1 MNYEKF
7 NPHYH
12 KPAKFTGE
20 AYGVK
25 TSVEHD
31 HSDLD
36 IDQLMDAFET
46 IAIGLGYHKD
56 SWKQWI
62 LDRADEYRNEEF
74 ENNFS
79 FEFPQSYSADEFK
92 KDEEEFENLRHR
104 YESRE
109 KLEDEFFGEW
119 DEERMDI
126 IGQNGNEGL
135 HYRATEEDEA
145 EFDDY
150 GMRIPED
157 RVTFEWGDEPED
169 DELLFEGDEWEANEN
184 LKAANERYKSEVK
197 KMNAKMKRICL
208 KVMSGNQM
216 KT

>member
-46 IAIGLGYHKD
+46 IAIGLGYHSD

-74 ENNFS
+74 EENFS
-79 FEFPQSYSADEFK
+79 FEFPQSYTADDFK
-92 KDEEEFENLRHR
+92 RDEEEFENLRHG
-104 YESRE
+104 YEDRE
-109 KLEDEFFGEW
+109 KLEDEFFG
-119 DEERMDI
+119 RY
-126 IGQNGNEGL
+126 NEPETQKRLRALRDAELGIKGG
-135 HYRATEEDEA
+135 YRATEEDES

-150 GMRIPED
+150 GQRIPED

-169 DELLFEGDEWEANEN
+169 EENLFDGDDLEFDELNEELSVN
-184 LKAANERYKSEVK
+184 DYTAYKKALKTLLAKQKKKSK
-197 KMNAKMKRICL
+197 
-208 KVMSGNQM
+208 
-216 KT
+216 

>member
-46 IAIGLGYHKD
+46 IAIGLGYHSD

-62 LDRADEYRNEEF
+62 LDEWDNKRN
-74 ENNFS
+74 
-79 FEFPQSYSADEFK
+79 D
-92 KDEEEFENLRHR
+92 KDE
-104 YESRE
+104 
-109 KLEDEFFGEW
+109 
-119 DEERMDI
+119 
-126 IGQNGNEGL
+126 
-135 HYRATEEDEA
+135 
-145 EFDDY
+145 
-150 GMRIPED
+150 
-157 RVTFEWGDEPED
+157 
-169 DELLFEGDEWEANEN
+169 
-184 LKAANERYKSEVK
+184 
-197 KMNAKMKRICL
+197 
-208 KVMSGNQM
+208 
-216 KT
+216 

>member
-46 IAIGLGYHKD
+46 IAIGLGYHTN

-62 LDRADEYRNEEF
+62 LDRADEYRETDTEELKEKMEAYTFEDFKRDEEF
-74 ENNFS
+74 T
-79 FEFPQSYSADEFK
+79 
-92 KDEEEFENLRHR
+92 NLRHG

-109 KLEDEFFGEW
+109 ELENNFFGDW
-119 DEERMDI
+119 DEQRMDV

-157 RVTFEWGDEPED
+157 RVSFEWGDEPED
-169 DELLFEGDEWEANEN
+169 EDNLFEGDEWKSNDE
-184 LKAANERYKSEVK
+184 LKDGYKKYK
-197 KMNAKMKRICL
+197 KALKTLSAKQKKEI
-208 KVMSGNQM
+208 
-216 KT
+216 

>member
-46 IAIGLGYHKD
+46 IATGLGYHKD

-79 FEFPQSYSADEFK
+79 FEFPQSYTDDDLK
-92 KDEEEFENLRHR
+92 RDEEFENLRHG
-104 YESRE
+104 YEDRE
-109 KLEDEFFGEW
+109 KLEDEFFG
-119 DEERMDI
+119 RY
-126 IGQNGNEGL
+126 NEPETQKRLRALRDAELGIKDG
-135 HYRATEEDEA
+135 YRATEEDEA

-157 RVTFEWGDEPED
+157 RVTFEWGDEPEE
-169 DELLFEGDEWEANEN
+169 DEDLFEGDEWEANEN
-184 LKAANERYKSEVK
+184 LKSTNERYKSEVK
-197 KMNAKMKRICL
+197 KMNAKQKRN
-208 KVMSGNQM
+208 K
-216 KT
+216 

>member
-46 IAIGLGYHKD
+46 IAIGLGYHTN

-62 LDRADEYRNEEF
+62 IDRAEEYIETDLEDLKEKLEEYTLEDFKREEAEF
-74 ENNFS
+74 EN
-79 FEFPQSYSADEFK
+79 D
-92 KDEEEFENLRHR
+92 
-104 YESRE
+104 
-109 KLEDEFFGEW
+109 FFGGW
-119 DEERMDI
+119 DEQRMDV

-145 EFDDY
+145 EFSNEDYEGQFEDWKNETPDENEFDDY
-150 GMRIPED
+150 GMRI
-157 RVTFEWGDEPED
+157 T
-169 DELLFEGDEWEANEN
+169 
-184 LKAANERYKSEVK
+184 EVK
-197 KMNAKMKRICL
+197 KMNNKK
-208 KVMSGNQM
+208 KN
-216 KT
+216 KKK